1 LSDVSLSTAAY
12 HMRVLAEY
20 DMVAEVGRRSIRGAL
35 ERFYA
40 STVAE
45 DPSVISVLMR
55 TEELDAVK
63 RPGGSE

>member
-1 LSDVSLSTAAY
+1 
-12 HMRVLAEY
+12 MRVLAEY